1 MANRELL
8 DKLTTARVGLL
19 LKHPF
24 FGNLATRMP
33 LIDASEWCKTAATD
47 GRRFFYSADFVDSL
61 DNQELEFLFCH
72 EILHCV
78 FDHFGRTGNRH
89 KMLSNIAQDY
99 VINQI
104 LVDENIG
111 KRITS
116 VDICLDP
123 KYRGMAWEE
132 VYELLMEKTE
142 FISMEELLEQLGD
155 LLDEHL
161 DVDGE
166 GSGDEQKDGTGGNN
180 KKPKLSREELEKIK
194 DEFRQAMIQAA
205 QTSAGKLPA
214 GVDRLIKDLTEPK
227 LNWREL
233 LRLNIQSVLKSDYS
247 FQRFNKKSQGGV
259 VIPGMLHDQAVEIG
273 IAIDLSGSISDKEA
287 KIFLSEVKGILD
299 AFQDYVVTLW
309 CFDTEVYNVVEITPD
324 TADEF
329 YSYQPKGGG
338 GTDYRANYEYIVEND
353 LDIKKLIIFGDGYDC
368 SNLDEYADID
378 TLFLIT
384 DNKTY
389 DPGIGEIIFYEEAE

>member
-1 MANRELL
+1 MADRELL

-33 LIDASEWCKTAATD
+33 LIDASDWCQTAATD
-47 GRRFFYSADFVDSL
+47 GRRFFYSADFVNSL

-78 FDHFGRTGNRH
+78 LDHFGRTGDRH

-132 VYELLMEKTE
+132 VYDLLIEKTQ

-161 DVDGE
+161 DADDG
-166 GSGDEQKDGTGGNN
+166 GKDGKQENESN
-180 KKPKLSREELEKIK
+180 SKKPKISREELEKIK
-194 DEFRQAMIQAA
+194 EEFRHAMIQAA
-205 QTSAGKLPA
+205 QTAAGKLPA
-214 GVDRLIKDLTEPK
+214 GVERIIKDLTEPK
-227 LNWREL
+227 LNWRDL

-259 VIPGMLHDQAVEIG
+259 VIPGLLHDDAVEIG

-287 KIFLSEVKGILD
+287 KMFLSEVKGILD
-299 AFQDYVVTLW
+299 SFQDYIVTLW

-338 GTDYRANYEYIVEND
+338 GTYYRVNFEYIVENE

-368 SNLDEYADID
+368 CSDLSDFADID

-384 DNKTY
+384 DNKNY
-389 DPGIGEIIFYEEAE
+389 DPGIGEIIWYEEVE